1 MKLKVKILKFLAGK
15 PVCMIHKDTAKEM
28 SVHVSDRVSISR
40 DHKKIIS
47 AVDIAEGIVKP
58 HEIAVSEEIIAHL
71 NLKQGNLVEV
81 EITSRPHSI
90 HLIKKKLLGKL
101 LTKEEM

>member
-15 PVCMIHKDTAKEM
+15 PVCILHKKTAKAL
-28 SVHVSDRVSISR
+28 SIHVSDRVSISR

-47 AVDIAEGIVKP
+47 VVDTAEGILKTN
-58 HEIAVSEEIIAHL
+58 EIAVSEEIIKSL
-71 NLKQGNLVEV
+71 DLKKGHRVNV

-90 HLIKKKLLGKL
+90 ALIKISSVKLQ
-101 LTKEEM
+101 